1 MNIPSV
7 WSEECSGIITSALKN
22 EAARWF
28 QIHQLPSDP
37 AEWLALKPGLREK
50 IWKAMRAQP
59 VRNVDL
65 DYRETGS
72 IAMDGYSVKNIYFQ
86 SRKNF
91 YITGNLYVPNG
102 AGPFPA
108 VLNLHGHWSQG
119 RLAERV
125 QSRSHTLAKNGYVSL
140 AIDAFG
146 SGERSTVHGQFEYHG
161 EMLGASLWNLGESL
175 MGIQLQDN
183 MRAIDLL
190 ASFHFVCA
198 DRIGVTGASGG
209 GNQTMWLAA
218 MDDRIASS
226 VPVASVGTFES
237 YVGGS
242 NCVCETLP
250 DGLIFLEES
259 FVLALAAPHAM
270 KICSCLGEIY
280 GAFFPKEMLRSFRDA
295 RKIYQALGAD
305 EKFAYQIFNHP
316 HGYWPE
322 MREAML
328 GWFDL
333 HLRGL
338 GHGAPK
344 AEAPFRCL
352 PERDLMV
359 FPEGQRDGRVV
370 SIAEYCRQKGGDLQ
384 KSSSKSVV
392 DRGQK
397 ARELREVLRI
407 GEALEKKALHRL
419 PDSPDGW
426 QRWTVETRCGR
437 LIPLLIKPPAGGTD
451 FYLMAGPTGKHDL
464 AATTLLGEA
473 LPSGAGVALIDLWGT
488 GETEDFDTACA
499 SVYHDLSRSCL
510 WLGKTLL
517 GEWTR
522 DFSLIDSI
530 LREDFHSVRT
540 TLGGHKEAGLAAL
553 FAAVLSDQKTPV
565 ILQDSPRTFLFHEQ
579 AARSEPRTS
588 FYSMA
593 LHVPGILEWGD
604 IPLAVSLA
612 GGAVRFINPRR
623 SDGAIDKQSTT

>member
-1 MNIPSV
+1 MKIPNV
-7 WSEECSGIITSALKN
+7 WSEKSSGAINSALRA
-22 EAARWF
+22 EAARFF

-37 AEWLALKPGLREK
+37 KEWLALKPGLRER

-59 VRNVDL
+59 VRDLDL

-86 SRKNF
+86 SRPGF
-91 YITGNLYVPNG
+91 YVTGNLYVPEG
-102 AGPFPA
+102 PGPFPA

-125 QSRSHTLAKNGYVSL
+125 QSRSHTLAKNGFVSL

-146 SGERSTVHGQFEYHG
+146 SGERTTIHGQFEYHG
-161 EMLGASLWNLGESL
+161 EMLGASLWNIGESL
-175 MGIQLQDN
+175 MGIQLIDN
-183 MRAIDLL
+183 MRAVDLL
-190 ASFHFVCA
+190 ASLDYVMA
-198 DRIGVTGASGG
+198 DRIGATGASGG

-218 MDDRIASS
+218 MDDRIAAS

-250 DGLIFLEES
+250 DGLTSLEES

-333 HLRGL
+333 HLRGI
-338 GHGAPK
+338 GHGEPK
-344 AEAPFRCL
+344 AEIPFQCI
-352 PERDLMV
+352 PEKELMV
-359 FPEGQRDGRVV
+359 FPEGQRDERVV
-370 SIAEYCRQKGGDLQ
+370 SIAEYCRKKGGDLQ
-384 KSSSKSVV
+384 KCSASLTQDSQ
-392 DRGQK
+392 QK
-397 ARELREVLRI
+397 ARELGEILRI
-407 GEALEKKALHRL
+407 GEPLEKKALHRF
-419 PDSPDGW
+419 PDSSHGW
-426 QRWTVETRCGR
+426 DRFAVETCCGR
-437 LIPLLIKPPAGGTD
+437 LVPMLLKKPTAGGD
-451 FYLMAGPTGKHDL
+451 FLLLAGPTGKHDL
-464 AATTLLGEA
+464 AATSLYAEA
-473 LPSGAGVALIDLWGT
+473 FKSGSGVALVDLWGT

-510 WLGKTLL
+510 WLGKTFL

-522 DFSLIDSI
+522 DFGILESI
-530 LREDFHSVRT
+530 LRDDFHAEQIIF
-540 TLGGHKEAGLAAL
+540 GGHKEAGLAAL
-553 FAAVLSDQKTPV
+553 FAAVFSDREVPV
-565 ILQDSPRTFLFHEQ
+565 VLEDSPVSFLFHQQ

-623 SDGAIDKQSTT
+623 SDGAIDKQSPT

>member
-1 MNIPSV
+1 M
-7 WSEECSGIITSALKN
+7 
-22 EAARWF
+22 
-28 QIHQLPSDP
+28 
-37 AEWLALKPGLREK
+37 
-50 IWKAMRAQP
+50 
-59 VRNVDL
+59 
-65 DYRETGS
+65 
-72 IAMDGYSVKNIYFQ
+72 
-86 SRKNF
+86 
-91 YITGNLYVPNG
+91 
-102 AGPFPA
+102 
-108 VLNLHGHWSQG
+108 
-119 RLAERV
+119 AERV
-125 QSRSHTLAKNGYVSL
+125 QSRSHTLAKNGFVSL

-146 SGERSTVHGQFEYHG
+146 SGERTTIHGQFEYHG
-161 EMLGASLWNLGESL
+161 EMLGASLWNIGESL
-175 MGIQLQDN
+175 MGIQLIDN
-183 MRAIDLL
+183 MRAVDLL
-190 ASFHFVCA
+190 ASLDYVMA
-198 DRIGVTGASGG
+198 DRIGATGASGG

-218 MDDRIASS
+218 MDDRIAAS

-250 DGLIFLEES
+250 DGLTSLEES
-259 FVLALAAPHAM
+259 FVLALAAPYAM

-333 HLRGL
+333 HLRGI
-338 GHGAPK
+338 GHGEPK
-344 AEAPFRCL
+344 AETSFRCL

-359 FPEGQRDGRVV
+359 FPEGQRDERVV
-370 SIAEYCRQKGGDLQ
+370 SIAEYCRRRGGELQ
-384 KSSSKSVV
+384 KRSLQQV
-392 DRGQK
+392 DDRRQK
-397 ARELREVLRI
+397 VQELREGLRI
-407 GEALEKKALHRL
+407 GEDLEKKALHRL

-426 QRWTVETRCGR
+426 ERWTVETRCGR
-437 LIPLLIKPPAGGTD
+437 LIPLLIKKPAAGTD
-451 FYLMAGPTGKHDL
+451 FFLMAGPTGKHDL
-464 AATTLLGEA
+464 AATKLLGEA
-473 LPSGAGVALIDLWGT
+473 LPSGAGLALIDLWGT

-522 DFSLIDSI
+522 DFSLIASI
-530 LREDFHSVRT
+530 LQEDFHSVRT

-553 FAAVLSDQKTPV
+553 FASVLSDQKTPV
-565 ILQDSPRTFLFHEQ
+565 VLEDSPVSFLFHQQ

-623 SDGAIDKQSTT
+623 SDGAIDKQSPT